1 MNIFPKFGSFGDCAN
16 PEDLISK
23 PNNNLLKENKYLR
36 EELESIEEDG
46 TEEHNEAL
54 KLRQENA
61 QLKVDNEN
69 WKKGVI
75 TWRTQYDQEV
85 ARNSK
90 LEDEIKELKN
100 WSKTLTERESQM
112 YKEVKNL
119 RHLKQENVDLMEMLA
134 KYRDGYQGSCYA
146 CEPVGELNQKLE
158 LQIKALHKI
167 IDGAKETID
176 KLKKDLQDVKNEN
189 NSLKIFPPKDC
200 GDVRLQKHPI
210 YPIHWGGYSVD
221 TTWEQATSD
230 LALRVVKLEK
240 QVEELKLINSQVNIN
255 KKS

>member
-1 MNIFPKFGSFGDCAN
+1 MFNLFPPKKS
-16 PEDLISK
+16 
-23 PNNNLLKENKYLR
+23 
-36 EELESIEEDG
+36 
-46 TEEHNEAL
+46 
-54 KLRQENA
+54 
-61 QLKVDNEN
+61 VDE
-69 WKKGVI
+69 I
-75 TWRTQYDQEV
+75 
-85 ARNSK
+85 
-90 LEDEIKELKN
+90 LEDNGLSPFPTTDWEPVGYLQEQQEIIDELMKEIKD
-100 WSKTLTERESQM
+100 
-112 YKEVKNL
+112 L